1 MSKDHYCPSQDWDRY
16 CRNNYNP
23 PREVNISLYFEWL
36 TESFK
41 NGFDSIFY
49 YNSYHWFRLIN
60 SPESNLDS
68 LTHDDFWYYLNQ
80 KYYSFEE
87 YATEE

>member
-1 MSKDHYCPSQDWDRY
+1 MSLDHYCPSQDWDRY

-23 PREVNISLYFEWL
+23 PREVNLSLYFEWL

-49 YNSYHWFRLIN
+49 YNSGRWFLLIN
-60 SPESNLDS
+60 SSDSKLDYCA
-68 LTHDDFWYYLNQ
+68 DDFWYYLNQ

-87 YATEE
+87 YATVE